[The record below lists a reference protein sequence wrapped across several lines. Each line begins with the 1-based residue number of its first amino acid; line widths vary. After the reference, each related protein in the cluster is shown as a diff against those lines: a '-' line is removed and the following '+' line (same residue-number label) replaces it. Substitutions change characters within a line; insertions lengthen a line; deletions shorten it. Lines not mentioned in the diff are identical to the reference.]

1 MDPNASSFL
10 LNPSSLQSV
19 YYEAKENDGIIDLG
33 LSLRALQPET
43 YHHHPSAHCTFLLPL
58 FLCITFLIT
67 CANYSLH
74 FSS

>member
-43 YHHHPSAHCTFLLPL
+43 YHHPSAHCTFLLPL
-58 FLCITFLIT
+58 FLCITLLIT

-74 FSS
+74 FSA